1 MSSGGGVF
9 SSGSGGSGAVAGATG
24 LLNQKAISVTVG
36 FFLFPF
42 FVLNVCLISSFFF
55 FSFFVFLFFEQ
66 ARVRDKLTGRDFG
79 NDVPLGT
86 STQVNKLIL
95 QATSHENLSQCYIG
109 WCPFW

>member
-42 FVLNVCLISSFFF
+42 FVLNVC
-55 FSFFVFLFFEQ
+55 
-66 ARVRDKLTGRDFG
+66 RR
-79 NDVPLGT
+79 
-86 STQVNKLIL
+86 
-95 QATSHENLSQCYIG
+95 
-109 WCPFW
+109 